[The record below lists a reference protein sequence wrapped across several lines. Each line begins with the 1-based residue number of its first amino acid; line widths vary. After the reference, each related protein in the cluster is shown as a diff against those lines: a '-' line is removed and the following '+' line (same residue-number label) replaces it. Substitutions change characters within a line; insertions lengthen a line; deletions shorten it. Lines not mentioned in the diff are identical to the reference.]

1 MTNFYGWTNFHYS
14 TKKKT
19 VPKQRDIFDFEKPVF
34 LPVFDSCTTFGP
46 LIKFYAS
53 CYSRFTSLAFFAV
66 IPLKEKSQT
75 FSNES
80 TYCRA
85 CFNNNTTIL
94 KRFYSGTMITD
105 REVSLGRT
113 SYVFSSALVFISI
126 KHVFLTFSLRAF
138 HGFFNF
144 WHGQVRENPSTPLE
158 RAP

>member
-1 MTNFYGWTNFHYS
+1 MMTNFYGWTNFHYS

-19 VPKQRDIFDFEKPVF
+19 VPKQRDIFDFEQSVF
-34 LPVFDSCTTFGP
+34 LPVFESCTTFGP

-66 IPLKEKSQT
+66 IPLKVKSQT

-94 KRFYSGTMITD
+94 KRFYSETMIND

-126 KHVFLTFSLRAF
+126 KHVFLTFSLRA
-138 HGFFNF
+138 
-144 WHGQVRENPSTPLE
+144 RLIRTP
-158 RAP
+158 R